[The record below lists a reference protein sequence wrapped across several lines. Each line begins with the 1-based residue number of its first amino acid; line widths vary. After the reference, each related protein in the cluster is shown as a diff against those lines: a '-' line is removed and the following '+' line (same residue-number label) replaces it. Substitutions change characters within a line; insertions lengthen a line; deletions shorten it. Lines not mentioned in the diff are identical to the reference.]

1 MARHVDH
8 AGQVEPT
15 KGALVVNLG
24 NLMSRWTNE
33 RYKSNVHRVINKSGK
48 ERYSIPVFVS
58 GNPDYLVECIPT
70 CKAPGEP
77 AKFPPI
83 TVQAAVSAAYA
94 ESYGRAQLYKQGLEK
109 AVGSNP
115 PKISPVLG
123 NNAPI
128 AAA

>member
-1 MARHVDH
+1 M
-8 AGQVEPT
+8 
-15 KGALVVNLG
+15 VNLG

-33 RYKSNVHRVINKSGK
+33 KYKSNVHRVINKSGK

-77 AKFPPI
+77 AKFPPV
-83 TVQAAVSAAYA
+83 TVQDAVSAAYA

-109 AVGSNP
+109 AVGSSP
-115 PKISPVLG
+115 ARVSPVVG
-123 NNAPI
+123 NNATV